1 MQRLVNIIAVAQ
13 GSGAFI
19 NRVFPHGQVIGGV
32 ALHIGQAQVGKV
44 LRLCGGVNRFRRVA
58 VGQKLSVGQPLVSII
73 VPVYNAAD
81 HIARC
86 IESIRRQTYRNLEII
101 LLNDG
106 SKDVSYAVCQSYAGI
121 DRRIVVIDK
130 NNSGVSATRNL
141 GMQEAHGKY
150 FQFVDADDFIQPY
163 ATELLVQKAEASHA
177 DMVIAHYNR
186 IEPPVSLP
194 KTMRDTVVE
203 RVLDP
208 ILDPQHRVQ
217 TFGFLMEGPLNK
229 DAFAC
234 GLMQEPASF
243 YYGVMW
249 NKLYRADIVR
259 EHPDVRCNE
268 ELDYSEDLYFNLSFI
283 RYAQQFY
290 ALSTPI
296 YNYVQNPDSAVHH
309 LNPFDVLTT
318 RFELTTYYKDLF
330 KHIGLYEENKY
341 RLNKFFFGV
350 AES

>member
-1 MQRLVNIIAVAQ
+1 MSNPLI
-13 GSGAFI
+13 
-19 NRVFPHGQVIGGV
+19 
-32 ALHIGQAQVGKV
+32 
-44 LRLCGGVNRFRRVA
+44 
-58 VGQKLSVGQPLVSII
+58 SVV
-73 VPVYNAAD
+73 VPVYQAEAYLEETL
-81 HIARC
+81 RC
-86 IESIRRQTYRNLEII
+86 ILGQTYTDFELLLVDDGASDRSPEICDTYAAKDTRVRVFHRTNAGASEARNF
-101 LLNDG
+101 
-106 SKDVSYAVCQSYAGI
+106 GI
-121 DRRIVVIDK
+121 R
-130 NNSGVSATRNL
+130 
-141 GMQEAHGKY
+141 EARGKY
-150 FQFVDADDFIQPY
+150 LAFVDADDFIQPY

>member
-1 MQRLVNIIAVAQ
+1 MTE
-13 GSGAFI
+13 
-19 NRVFPHGQVIGGV
+19 
-32 ALHIGQAQVGKV
+32 K
-44 LRLCGGVNRFRRVA
+44 
-58 VGQKLSVGQPLVSII
+58 PLVSII
-73 VPVYNAAD
+73 VPIYNAQD

-86 IESIRRQTYRNLEII
+86 VESIRRQTYQNLEIL

-106 SKDVSYAVCQSYAGI
+106 SKDVSLEVCRMYAKV
-121 DRRIVVIDK
+121 DPRIVLIDK
-130 NNSGVSATRNL
+130 ANSGVAATRNMGL
-141 GMQEAHGKY
+141 REAKGKY
-150 FQFVDADDFIQPY
+150 LQFVDADDTIQPY
-163 ATELLVQKAEASHA
+163 ATELLVRHAEESGA
-177 DMVIAHYNR
+177 DLVIAHYNR
-186 IEPPVSLP
+186 ISPPKPRAEGSQRP
-194 KTMRDTVVE
+194 E
-203 RVLDP
+203 RP
-208 ILDPQHRVQ
+208 TRVQ
-217 TFGFLMEGPLNK
+217 TFGFLMEGAMTK
-229 DAFAC
+229 EEFAA

>member
-1 MQRLVNIIAVAQ
+1 ME
-13 GSGAFI
+13 
-19 NRVFPHGQVIGGV
+19 
-32 ALHIGQAQVGKV
+32 
-44 LRLCGGVNRFRRVA
+44 
-58 VGQKLSVGQPLVSII
+58 QPLVSVI
-73 VPVYNAAD
+73 VPVYNAKL

-86 IESIRRQTYRNLEII
+86 VESIRRQSYPNLEII
-101 LLNDG
+101 LVNDG
-106 SKDVSYAVCQSYAGI
+106 SSDVSLQVADVYARA
-121 DRRIVVIDK
+121 DKRILLIDK
-130 NNSGVSATRNL
+130 DNSGVSATRNL
-141 GMQEAHGKY
+141 AISMATGKY
-150 FQFVDADDFIQPY
+150 LQFVDSDDYLAPD
-163 ATELLVQKAEASHA
+163 ATRLLVEKAEQNTA
-177 DMVIAHYNR
+177 DLVIAPYYRVETHKPLFSKNEEDSYQT
-186 IEPPVSLP
+186 IE
-194 KTMRDTVVE
+194 
-203 RVLDP
+203 
-208 ILDPQHRVQ
+208 QY
-217 TFGFLMEGPLNK
+217 GFL
-229 DAFAC
+229 DAGFYDKTTFAR
-234 GLMQEPASF
+234 GLMKEPASF